1 MQGPVLGSFPG
12 HAAGPTHRTSCSE
25 AVRTRSGRA
34 CWSTQSPAVGRLHPL
49 GAARGDP
56 ERLWALAVGQKGLHR
71 AESLNPS
78 DKGMRGFKVPTQSPF
93 GPHASRAPIV
103 TSKHRQRNALL
114 LVGIHVCMCSFIK
127 LIN

>member
-1 MQGPVLGSFPG
+1 MLRGCENQEWKGLLVYPEPS
-12 HAAGPTHRTSCSE
+12 
-25 AVRTRSGRA
+25 TRKA
-34 CWSTQSPAVGRLHPL
+34 TPL

-56 ERLWALAVGQKGLHR
+56 ERLWVLAVGQKGLHR